1 MAIYNND
8 ELIKYYEDAAL
19 KNKNDITSLYG
30 QQAQT
35 LGASRS
41 DIYDAYAKA
50 STGAYTASRVSALG
64 NNEQLAAQGLAGN
77 AYTAPKSGYGETS
90 RIYQDVALQN
100 NLNQLGES
108 QRNALQ
114 ELQAAIR
121 TNQQNKMSS
130 LNQAADSYNNL
141 IMNAKNNA
149 YNTNFEL
156 DQQNA
161 AYLSQM
167 AGQGVQLDEQQQALL
182 GKYGYNYGQ
191 INQLYQDEIAKQQQ
205 QKQDQLNAGYVKT
218 YQDMLDKGQT
228 LTPEQKAI
236 FDKYAGLTTEQYAS
250 YQDGIKQKQL
260 EAEQNYSASIIDN
273 AILDGSFVYGDSDIT
288 AKSLQEMKE
297 SGIIN
302 EKIYNMILPQYQAA
316 RAGEFETMFN
326 EIGGKIAADASPANI
341 ATLAKLAQ
349 DIKNAKG
356 KDISTEDYN
365 YLKNAIETL
374 EKEYRITADPYVG
387 SAKFTNGND
396 LNYSGMR
403 NWRNVKIS
411 VGDNTYELEVSPN
424 SDYQDRDKAIK
435 AGLKNN
441 GDVVAVGDKLYTM
454 VMSGGQQ
461 VIYTLERAE
470 KAKGDYDKLLHQI
483 TRPEAS
489 TQYTVVDSSAVRQ
502 AITANTADASKY
514 LSTKLPTY
522 GDKTAQEVLDSISN
536 STSMTAREKAQRK
549 AALYNEIAKA
559 TS

>member
-50 STGAYTASRVSALG
+50 KSGAYATSRISALG

-77 AYTAPKSGYGETS
+77 AYAKPTSGYSETS

-121 TNQQNKMSS
+121 TNQQNKMSAI
-130 LNQAADSYNNL
+130 NQSQDAYNNL
-141 IMNAKNNA
+141 IMNARQNA

-156 DQQNA
+156 DKQNA
-161 AYLSQM
+161 AYLAQM
-167 AGQGVQLDEQQQALL
+167 AGQGVQLDDTQQALL
-182 GKYGYNYGQ
+182 GRYGYNYGQ
-191 INQLYQDEIAKQQQ
+191 ISQLYQDEIAKQQQ
-205 QKQDQLNAGYVKT
+205 QQQDKLNAGFINT
-218 YQDMLDKGQT
+218 YRDMLDKGQT

-236 FDKYAGLTTEQYAS
+236 FDQYSGMTTDQYNS
-250 YQDGIKQKQL
+250 YLEGAKQKQL
-260 EAEQNYSASIIDN
+260 EAEQNYNASIIDN
-273 AILDGSFVYGDSDIT
+273 AILDGSLMYGDSDIT

-302 EKIYNMILPQYQAA
+302 DKIYNMILPQYQAA
-316 RAGEFETMFN
+316 RAEKFEQTFN
-326 EIGGKIAADASPANI
+326 EIGTEISKDASPANI
-341 ATLAKLAQ
+341 AKLAKLAQ
-349 DIKNAKG
+349 DIEKAKG
-356 KDISTEDYN
+356 KDISISDYN
-365 YLKNAIETL
+365 NIKKAIDTL
-374 EKEYRITADPYVG
+374 EKEYRVTADPYVG

-396 LNYSGMR
+396 LSYSGMR
-403 NWRNVKIS
+403 NLRNVKIS
-411 VGDNTYELEVSPN
+411 VGNSTYELEISPN
-424 SDYQDRDKAIK
+424 NDYKDREKAIN

-441 GDVVAVGDKLYTM
+441 GDVVAVDGKIYTM

-461 VIYTLERAE
+461 GVYTLERAE
-470 KAKGDYDKLLHQI
+470 KAKGDYDKLLQQI
-483 TRPEAS
+483 TRPATS
-489 TQYTVVDSSAVRQ
+489 TQYTVVDSSAVRK
-502 AITANTADASKY
+502 AITDNTANASKY

-549 AALYNEIAKA
+549 SALYNEIAKA
-559 TS
+559 IS